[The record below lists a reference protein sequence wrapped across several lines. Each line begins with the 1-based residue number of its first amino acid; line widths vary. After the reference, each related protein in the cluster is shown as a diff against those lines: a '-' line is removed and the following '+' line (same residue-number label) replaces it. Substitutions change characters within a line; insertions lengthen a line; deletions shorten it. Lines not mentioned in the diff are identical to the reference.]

1 MQQIT
6 KSIPNIEHF
15 RDYCRSLVPLMRPS
29 FSTLTDKRLE
39 LWLFNSVHLGNGT
52 VSSGYFNLRLYDLCQ
67 RIYPGCD
74 IGLLT
79 YHGSLRGGSSGLIKP
94 HKDHAYAMPRT
105 MTINLGEAEF
115 AIDGKLYKLNDGD
128 ICEFNCKLTHS
139 MPRILS
145 AERFSLVLWQL
156 NKAKGFH
163 SQMIEPI
170 NW

>member
-15 RDYCRSLVPLMRPS
+15 RDYCRSLVSLMRPS
-29 FSTLTDKRLE
+29 FSTLTNRRLE

-52 VSSGYFNLRLYDLCQ
+52 VSPGFFDDRLYNFCQ

-79 YHGSLRGGSSGLIKP
+79 YHGELNGGSSGLIKP
-94 HKDHAYAMPRT
+94 HKDHSYAMPRT
-105 MTINLGEAEF
+105 VTINLGEAEF
-115 AIDGKLYKLNDGD
+115 YIDGNLHRLTDGA

-139 MPRILS
+139 VPRILS

-163 SQMIEPI
+163 SQMIDQL
-170 NW
+170 